1 MKKLLTKSFLDEQ
14 LIYQAKKG
22 SQKAQRAIFDL
33 FGKRMYVLC
42 LRYVRVQEDAEELL
56 SNGFIKAFENLSSFE
71 FRGQYSFESWIKR
84 ILINECLMFLR
95 RQNRAPMM
103 VEPDE
108 LIPSDEENPFE
119 KISAEELFEVIL
131 KLPEGY
137 RTVFNLFEIEGF
149 SHPEIAEKLGI
160 SVGTSKSQLSK
171 AKAYIKSQLS
181 KSGIHHAS

>member
-1 MKKLLTKSFLDEQ
+1 MNDQ
-14 LIYQAKKG
+14 LIHQAKKG

-33 FGKRMYVLC
+33 YGKRMYVLC

-56 SNGFIKAFENLSSFE
+56 SNCFIKGFENLSSFE
-71 FRGQYSFESWIKR
+71 VRGQYSFESWLKR

-95 RQNRAPMM
+95 KQNRAPMM

-108 LIPSDEENPFE
+108 MIPSKDENPFE
-119 KISAEELFEVIL
+119 KLSSDELFALIL

-137 RTVFNLFEIEGF
+137 RTVFNLYEVEGF

-171 AKAYIKSQLS
+171 AKAFIKSLLS
-181 KSGIHHAS
+181 KNGIHHAS

>member
-1 MKKLLTKSFLDEQ
+1 MDEQ
-14 LIYQAKKG
+14 IICQAKKG

-42 LRYVRVQEDAEELL
+42 LRYVRIQEDAEELL
-56 SNGFIKAFENLSSFE
+56 SNGFIKAFENLASFE
-71 FRGQYSFESWIKR
+71 VRAQYSFESWLKR

-95 RQNRAPMM
+95 KQNRAPMM

-108 LIPSDEENPFE
+108 TIASVEENPFQ
-119 KISAEELFEVIL
+119 KLSADELFEVIL

-137 RTVFNLFEIEGF
+137 RTVFNLYEIEGF

-171 AKAYIKSQLS
+171 AKVFIKSLLS
-181 KSGIHHAS
+181 KNGINHAS

>member
-1 MKKLLTKSFLDEQ
+1 MDVQ
-14 LIYQAKKG
+14 LIYQAKNG

-71 FRGQYSFESWIKR
+71 IRGQYSFEAWLKR

-95 RQNRAPMM
+95 KQNKAPMM

-108 LIPSDEENPFE
+108 SLISVYEDVLDSL
-119 KISAEELFEVIL
+119 SADALLETIL
-131 KLPEGY
+131 QLPEGY
-137 RTVFNLFEIEGF
+137 RTVFNLYEVEGF
-149 SHPEIAEKLGI
+149 SHAEIAEKLGI

-171 AKAYIKSQLS
+171 AKATLKELIIKKGLN
-181 KSGIHHAS
+181 HAS